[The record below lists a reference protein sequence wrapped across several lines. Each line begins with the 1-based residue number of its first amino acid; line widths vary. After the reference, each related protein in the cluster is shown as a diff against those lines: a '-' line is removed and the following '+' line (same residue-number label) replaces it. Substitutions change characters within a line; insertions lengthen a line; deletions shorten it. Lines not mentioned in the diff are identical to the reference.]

1 MILSKD
7 LIFLSSLIFLKVS
20 AAFKIPT
27 GSPWINIA
35 PKSVYTRALGPIS
48 EMDTITVPYI
58 SKFPFF
64 PKFVDPK
71 MMISK
76 KTDLLTNLFGNLGS
90 AYPMS
95 FKSFIPYTISG
106 SSIYNTVDEPQ
117 LLGKNNVDDDT
128 YSYKRGIFNPFS
140 FKSFDPMN
148 SKFES
153 TSQFSNLNTL
163 PDYSMKNDFSH
174 KKRSVDKSSV
184 SNLKSIMNNNKSET
198 KDLGFSSLYP
208 TLAPIFEEPEEYINT
223 KKIQSTTVPKQYLSG
238 MFEPYDLIGTF
249 DPMVDPS
256 MFIIK
261 KSAFLD
267 NLFKNIAITTPLTST
282 ETPTTKNTIVPS
294 DFWLPSGIPNP
305 IVYNE
310 KVIKFLN
317 RLFENLKLNKTMTFN
332 DDNMNVDKNVARSIV
347 SDENNTQVKITR
359 SVEDL
364 SSINAAKDSIVNN
377 ILSELSDLKSN
388 MITTMNDL
396 ISYEKSITSLSPTKS
411 SKSFD
416 PSSWSKS
423 LVNGVFPF
431 QQKMAILSQVFDM
444 LTNLQKNITLE
455 IQNVIKTKII
465 SPERFFNAN
474 YPIINDVFSNDMPI
488 NMSLLDA
495 IKYKLDTLNYGMP
508 VSYIPSFDKFGSK
521 MIRTLLEN
529 PPFWISYPKNIANIK
544 QEVKSDIESLMN
556 KENNFNQKQTRSVKM
571 QIHQGYQSLPIGS
584 IESVQTDRKSV
595 SEHQGEE
602 IKLFDINN
610 YEDINKWANWMKYLK
625 NKYRGHQH
633 HNHH

>member
-1 MILSKD
+1 M
-7 LIFLSSLIFLKVS
+7 FL
-20 AAFKIPT
+20 
-27 GSPWINIA
+27 
-35 PKSVYTRALGPIS
+35 VYARALGPIS

-58 SKFPFF
+58 SKSPFF

-71 MMISK
+71 IMISK

-95 FKSFIPYTISG
+95 FKSFIPYAISG
-106 SSIYNTVDEPQ
+106 SSIYSTVDKSQ

-128 YSYKRGIFNPFS
+128 HLYKRGIFNPFNS
-140 FKSFDPMN
+140 KSFDPMN

-153 TSQFSNLNTL
+153 ISQFSNLNTL

-174 KKRSVDKSSV
+174 KKRSIDKSSV
-184 SNLKSIMNNNKSET
+184 ANLKSIMNNNKSET
-198 KDLGFSSLYP
+198 KGLGFPSLSP
-208 TLAPIFEEPEEYINT
+208 TLAPIFEEPEEDINI
-223 KKIQSTTVPKQYLSG
+223 KKIESATEPKQYLSE
-238 MFEPYDLIGTF
+238 MFEPYDLIG
-249 DPMVDPS
+249 PMVDPS

-267 NLFKNIAITTPLTST
+267 NLFKNIAITPSLTST
-282 ETPTTKNTIVPS
+282 EAPTTKNTIVPS

-310 KVIKFLN
+310 KVTEFLN
-317 RLFENLKLNKTMTFN
+317 KLFENLKLNKTMTFN
-332 DDNMNVDKNVARSIV
+332 DDNMKVKNVARSII
-347 SDENNTQVKITR
+347 SDKDNTQVKIAR

-364 SSINAAKDSIVNN
+364 SSINAAKDSIVNS

-396 ISYEKSITSLSPTKS
+396 ISYEKSITSPTKS
-411 SKSFD
+411 FKSFD

-423 LVNGVFPF
+423 LINGVFPF

-474 YPIINDVFSNDMPI
+474 YPIINDVFSSSMPI

-495 IKYKLDTLNYGMP
+495 IKYKLDTLDYGMP

-521 MIRTLLEN
+521 MVRTLLKN
-529 PPFWISYPKNIANIK
+529 SPFWISYPKNIANIK
-544 QEVKSDIESLMN
+544 QEIKSESLMN
-556 KENNFNQKQTRSVKM
+556 EKNNFNQKQTRSVKM
-571 QIHQGYQSLPIGS
+571 QIHQGYQSLPIDS
-584 IESVQTDRKSV
+584 IESVQTDGQST

-602 IKLFDINN
+602 IKLFVST
-610 YEDINKWANWMKYLK
+610 
-625 NKYRGHQH
+625 
-633 HNHH
+633 

>member
-1 MILSKD
+1 MILPKD
-7 LIFLSSLIFLKVS
+7 LILLSSLIFLRVS
-20 AAFKIPT
+20 AAFKIST
-27 GSPWINIA
+27 RSPWINIT
-35 PKSVYTRALGPIS
+35 PKPVYARALGPIS

-58 SKFPFF
+58 SKSPFF

-71 MMISK
+71 IMISK

-95 FKSFIPYTISG
+95 FKSFIPYAISG
-106 SSIYNTVDEPQ
+106 SSIYSTVDKSQ

-128 YSYKRGIFNPFS
+128 HLYKRGIFNPFNS
-140 FKSFDPMN
+140 KSFDPMN

-153 TSQFSNLNTL
+153 ISQFSNLNTL

-174 KKRSVDKSSV
+174 KKRSIDKSSV
-184 SNLKSIMNNNKSET
+184 ANLKSIMNNNKSET
-198 KDLGFSSLYP
+198 KGLGFPSLSP
-208 TLAPIFEEPEEYINT
+208 TLAPIFEEPEEDINI
-223 KKIQSTTVPKQYLSG
+223 KKIESATVPKQYLSE
-238 MFEPYDLIGTF
+238 MFEPYDLIG
-249 DPMVDPS
+249 PMVDPS

-267 NLFKNIAITTPLTST
+267 NLFKNIAITPSLTST
-282 ETPTTKNTIVPS
+282 EAPTTKNTIVPS

-310 KVIKFLN
+310 KVTEFLN
-317 RLFENLKLNKTMTFN
+317 KLFENLKLNKTMTFN
-332 DDNMNVDKNVARSIV
+332 DDNMNVKNVARSII
-347 SDENNTQVKITR
+347 SDKDNTQVKIAR

-364 SSINAAKDSIVNN
+364 SSINAAKDSIVNS

-396 ISYEKSITSLSPTKS
+396 ISYEKSITSPTKS
-411 SKSFD
+411 FKSFD

-423 LVNGVFPF
+423 LINGVFPF

-474 YPIINDVFSNDMPI
+474 YPIINDVFSSSMPI

-495 IKYKLDTLNYGMP
+495 IKYKLDTLDYGMP

-521 MIRTLLEN
+521 MVRTLLKN
-529 PPFWISYPKNIANIK
+529 SPFWISYPKNIANIK
-544 QEVKSDIESLMN
+544 QEIKSESLMN
-556 KENNFNQKQTRSVKM
+556 EKNNFNQKQTRSVKM
-571 QIHQGYQSLPIGS
+571 QIHQGYQSLPIDS
-584 IESVQTDRKSV
+584 IESVQTDGQST

-610 YEDINKWANWMKYLK
+610 YEDIDKWVNWMKYLK
-625 NKYRGHQH
+625 NKYRRYQH
-633 HNHH
+633 HNHY

>member
-1 MILSKD
+1 M
-7 LIFLSSLIFLKVS
+7 FL
-20 AAFKIPT
+20 
-27 GSPWINIA
+27 
-35 PKSVYTRALGPIS
+35 VYARALGPIS

-58 SKFPFF
+58 SKSPFF

-71 MMISK
+71 IMISK

-95 FKSFIPYTISG
+95 FKSFIPYAISG
-106 SSIYNTVDEPQ
+106 SSIYSTVDKSQ

-128 YSYKRGIFNPFS
+128 HLYKRGIFNPFNS
-140 FKSFDPMN
+140 KSFDPMN

-153 TSQFSNLNTL
+153 ISQFSNLNTL

-174 KKRSVDKSSV
+174 KKRSIDKSSV
-184 SNLKSIMNNNKSET
+184 ANLKSIMNNNKSET
-198 KDLGFSSLYP
+198 KGLGFPSLSP
-208 TLAPIFEEPEEYINT
+208 TLAPIFEEPEEDINI
-223 KKIQSTTVPKQYLSG
+223 KKIESATVPKQYLSE
-238 MFEPYDLIGTF
+238 MFEPYDLI

-267 NLFKNIAITTPLTST
+267 NLFKNIAITPSLTST
-282 ETPTTKNTIVPS
+282 EAPTTKNTIVPS

-310 KVIKFLN
+310 KVTEFLN
-317 RLFENLKLNKTMTFN
+317 KLFENLKLNKTMTFN
-332 DDNMNVDKNVARSIV
+332 DDNMNVKNVARSII
-347 SDENNTQVKITR
+347 SDKDNTQVKIAR

-364 SSINAAKDSIVNN
+364 SSINAAKDSIVNS

-396 ISYEKSITSLSPTKS
+396 ISYEKSITSPTKS
-411 SKSFD
+411 FKSFD

-423 LVNGVFPF
+423 LINGVFPF

-474 YPIINDVFSNDMPI
+474 YPIINDVFSSSMPI

-495 IKYKLDTLNYGMP
+495 IKYKLDTLDYGMP

-521 MIRTLLEN
+521 MVRTLLKN
-529 PPFWISYPKNIANIK
+529 SPFWISYPKNIANIK
-544 QEVKSDIESLMN
+544 QEIKSESLMN
-556 KENNFNQKQTRSVKM
+556 EKNNFNQKQTRSVKM
-571 QIHQGYQSLPIGS
+571 QIHQGYQSLPIDS
-584 IESVQTDRKSV
+584 IESVQTDGQST

-602 IKLFDINN
+602 IKLFVST
-610 YEDINKWANWMKYLK
+610 
-625 NKYRGHQH
+625 
-633 HNHH
+633 

>member
-1 MILSKD
+1 M
-7 LIFLSSLIFLKVS
+7 FL
-20 AAFKIPT
+20 
-27 GSPWINIA
+27 
-35 PKSVYTRALGPIS
+35 VYARALGPIS

-58 SKFPFF
+58 SKSPFF

-71 MMISK
+71 IMISK

-95 FKSFIPYTISG
+95 FKSFIPYAISG
-106 SSIYNTVDEPQ
+106 SSIYSTVDKSQ

-128 YSYKRGIFNPFS
+128 HLYKRGIFNPFNS
-140 FKSFDPMN
+140 KSFDPMN

-153 TSQFSNLNTL
+153 ISQFSNLNTL

-174 KKRSVDKSSV
+174 KKRSIDKSSV
-184 SNLKSIMNNNKSET
+184 ANLKSIMNNNKSET
-198 KDLGFSSLYP
+198 KGLGFPSLSP
-208 TLAPIFEEPEEYINT
+208 TLAPIFEEPEEDINI
-223 KKIQSTTVPKQYLSG
+223 KKIESATVPKQYLSE
-238 MFEPYDLIGTF
+238 MFEPYDLIG
-249 DPMVDPS
+249 PMVDPS

-267 NLFKNIAITTPLTST
+267 NLFKNIAITPSLTST
-282 ETPTTKNTIVPS
+282 EAPTTKNTIVPS

-310 KVIKFLN
+310 KVTEFLN
-317 RLFENLKLNKTMTFN
+317 KLFENLKLNKTMTFN
-332 DDNMNVDKNVARSIV
+332 DDNMNVKNVARSII
-347 SDENNTQVKITR
+347 SDKDNTQVKIAR

-364 SSINAAKDSIVNN
+364 SSINAAKDSIVNS

-396 ISYEKSITSLSPTKS
+396 ISYEKSITSPTKS
-411 SKSFD
+411 FKSFD

-423 LVNGVFPF
+423 LINGVFPF

-474 YPIINDVFSNDMPI
+474 YPIINDVFSSSMPI

-521 MIRTLLEN
+521 MVRTLLKN
-529 PPFWISYPKNIANIK
+529 SPFWISYPKNIANIK
-544 QEVKSDIESLMN
+544 QEIKSESLMN
-556 KENNFNQKQTRSVKM
+556 EKNNFNQKQTRSVKM
-571 QIHQGYQSLPIGS
+571 QIHQGYQSLPIDS
-584 IESVQTDRKSV
+584 IESVQTDGQST

-602 IKLFDINN
+602 IKLFVST
-610 YEDINKWANWMKYLK
+610 
-625 NKYRGHQH
+625 
-633 HNHH
+633 

>member
-1 MILSKD
+1 M
-7 LIFLSSLIFLKVS
+7 FL
-20 AAFKIPT
+20 
-27 GSPWINIA
+27 
-35 PKSVYTRALGPIS
+35 VYARALGPIS

-58 SKFPFF
+58 SKSPFF

-71 MMISK
+71 IMISK

-95 FKSFIPYTISG
+95 FKSFIPYAISG
-106 SSIYNTVDEPQ
+106 SSIYSTVDKSQ

-128 YSYKRGIFNPFS
+128 HLYKRGIFNPFNS
-140 FKSFDPMN
+140 KSFDPMN

-153 TSQFSNLNTL
+153 ISQFSNLNTL

-174 KKRSVDKSSV
+174 KKRSIDKSSV
-184 SNLKSIMNNNKSET
+184 ANLKSIMNNNKSET
-198 KDLGFSSLYP
+198 KGLGFPSLSP
-208 TLAPIFEEPEEYINT
+208 TLAPIFEEPEEDINI
-223 KKIQSTTVPKQYLSG
+223 KKIESATVPKQYLSE
-238 MFEPYDLIGTF
+238 MFEPYDLIG
-249 DPMVDPS
+249 PMVDPS

-267 NLFKNIAITTPLTST
+267 NLFKNIAITPSLTST
-282 ETPTTKNTIVPS
+282 EAPTTKNTIVPS

-310 KVIKFLN
+310 KVTEFLN
-317 RLFENLKLNKTMTFN
+317 NLFENLKLNKTMTFN
-332 DDNMNVDKNVARSIV
+332 DDNMNVKNVARSII
-347 SDENNTQVKITR
+347 SDKDNTQVKIAR

-364 SSINAAKDSIVNN
+364 SSINAAKDSIVNS

-396 ISYEKSITSLSPTKS
+396 ISYEKSITSPTKS
-411 SKSFD
+411 FKSFD

-423 LVNGVFPF
+423 LINGVFPF

-474 YPIINDVFSNDMPI
+474 YPIINDVFSSSMPI

-495 IKYKLDTLNYGMP
+495 IKYKLDTLDYGMP

-521 MIRTLLEN
+521 MVRTLLKN
-529 PPFWISYPKNIANIK
+529 SPFWISYPKNIANIK
-544 QEVKSDIESLMN
+544 QEIKSESLMN
-556 KENNFNQKQTRSVKM
+556 EKNNFNQKQTRSVKM
-571 QIHQGYQSLPIGS
+571 QIHQGYQSLPIDS
-584 IESVQTDRKSV
+584 IESVQTDGQST

-602 IKLFDINN
+602 IKLFVST
-610 YEDINKWANWMKYLK
+610 
-625 NKYRGHQH
+625 
-633 HNHH
+633 

>member
-1 MILSKD
+1 M
-7 LIFLSSLIFLKVS
+7 FL
-20 AAFKIPT
+20 
-27 GSPWINIA
+27 
-35 PKSVYTRALGPIS
+35 VYARALGPIS

-58 SKFPFF
+58 SKSPFF

-71 MMISK
+71 IMISK

-95 FKSFIPYTISG
+95 FKSFIPYAISG
-106 SSIYNTVDEPQ
+106 SSIYSTVDKSQ

-128 YSYKRGIFNPFS
+128 HLYKRGIFNPFNS
-140 FKSFDPMN
+140 KSFDPMN

-153 TSQFSNLNTL
+153 ISQFSNLNTL

-174 KKRSVDKSSV
+174 KKRSIDKSSV
-184 SNLKSIMNNNKSET
+184 ANLKSIMNNNKSET
-198 KDLGFSSLYP
+198 KGLGFPSLSP
-208 TLAPIFEEPEEYINT
+208 TLAPIFEEPEEDINI
-223 KKIQSTTVPKQYLSG
+223 KKIESATVPKQYLSE
-238 MFEPYDLIGTF
+238 MFEPYDLIG
-249 DPMVDPS
+249 PMVDPS

-267 NLFKNIAITTPLTST
+267 NLFKNIAITPSLTST
-282 ETPTTKNTIVPS
+282 EAPTTKNTIVPS

-310 KVIKFLN
+310 KVTEFLN
-317 RLFENLKLNKTMTFN
+317 KLFENLKLNKTMTFN
-332 DDNMNVDKNVARSIV
+332 DNMNVKNVARSII
-347 SDENNTQVKITR
+347 SDKDNTQVKIAR

-364 SSINAAKDSIVNN
+364 SSINAAKDSIVNS

-396 ISYEKSITSLSPTKS
+396 ISYEKSITSPTKS
-411 SKSFD
+411 FKSFD

-423 LVNGVFPF
+423 LINGVFPF

-474 YPIINDVFSNDMPI
+474 YPIINDVFSSSMPI

-495 IKYKLDTLNYGMP
+495 IKYKLDTLDYGMP

-521 MIRTLLEN
+521 MVRTLLKN
-529 PPFWISYPKNIANIK
+529 SPFWISYPKNIANIK
-544 QEVKSDIESLMN
+544 QEIKSESLMN
-556 KENNFNQKQTRSVKM
+556 EKNNFNQKQTRSVKM
-571 QIHQGYQSLPIGS
+571 QIHQGYQSLPIDS
-584 IESVQTDRKSV
+584 IESVQTDGQST

-602 IKLFDINN
+602 IKLFVST
-610 YEDINKWANWMKYLK
+610 
-625 NKYRGHQH
+625 
-633 HNHH
+633 

>member
-1 MILSKD
+1 M
-7 LIFLSSLIFLKVS
+7 FL
-20 AAFKIPT
+20 
-27 GSPWINIA
+27 
-35 PKSVYTRALGPIS
+35 VYARALGPIS

-58 SKFPFF
+58 SKSPFF

-71 MMISK
+71 IMISK

-95 FKSFIPYTISG
+95 FKSFIPYAISG
-106 SSIYNTVDEPQ
+106 SSIYSTVDKSQ

-128 YSYKRGIFNPFS
+128 HLYKRGIFNPFNS
-140 FKSFDPMN
+140 KSFDPMN

-153 TSQFSNLNTL
+153 ISQFSNLNTL

-174 KKRSVDKSSV
+174 KKRSIDKSSV
-184 SNLKSIMNNNKSET
+184 ANLKSIMNNNKSET
-198 KDLGFSSLYP
+198 KDLGFPSLSP
-208 TLAPIFEEPEEYINT
+208 TLAPIFEEPEEDINI
-223 KKIQSTTVPKQYLSG
+223 KKIESATVPKQYLSE
-238 MFEPYDLIGTF
+238 MFEPYDLIG
-249 DPMVDPS
+249 PMVDPS

-267 NLFKNIAITTPLTST
+267 NLFKNIAITPSLTST
-282 ETPTTKNTIVPS
+282 EAPTTKNTIVPS

-310 KVIKFLN
+310 KVTEFLN
-317 RLFENLKLNKTMTFN
+317 KLFENLKLNKTMTFN
-332 DDNMNVDKNVARSIV
+332 DDNMNVKNVARSII
-347 SDENNTQVKITR
+347 SDKDNTQVKIAR

-364 SSINAAKDSIVNN
+364 SSINAAKDSIVNS

-396 ISYEKSITSLSPTKS
+396 ISYEKSITSPTKS
-411 SKSFD
+411 FKSFD

-423 LVNGVFPF
+423 LINGVFPF

-474 YPIINDVFSNDMPI
+474 YPIINDVFSSSMPI

-521 MIRTLLEN
+521 MVRTLLKN
-529 PPFWISYPKNIANIK
+529 SPFWISYPKNIANIK
-544 QEVKSDIESLMN
+544 QEIKSESLMN
-556 KENNFNQKQTRSVKM
+556 EKNNFNQKQTRSVKM
-571 QIHQGYQSLPIGS
+571 QIHQGYQSLPIDS
-584 IESVQTDRKSV
+584 IESVQTDGQST

-602 IKLFDINN
+602 IKLFVST
-610 YEDINKWANWMKYLK
+610 
-625 NKYRGHQH
+625 
-633 HNHH
+633 

>member
-1 MILSKD
+1 M
-7 LIFLSSLIFLKVS
+7 FL
-20 AAFKIPT
+20 
-27 GSPWINIA
+27 
-35 PKSVYTRALGPIS
+35 VYARALGPIS

-58 SKFPFF
+58 SKSPFF

-71 MMISK
+71 IMISK

-95 FKSFIPYTISG
+95 FKSFIPYAISG
-106 SSIYNTVDEPQ
+106 SSIYSTVDKSQ

-128 YSYKRGIFNPFS
+128 HLYKREIFNPFNS
-140 FKSFDPMN
+140 KSFDPMN

-153 TSQFSNLNTL
+153 ISQFSNLNTL

-174 KKRSVDKSSV
+174 KKRSIDKSSV
-184 SNLKSIMNNNKSET
+184 ANLKSIMNNNKSET
-198 KDLGFSSLYP
+198 KGLGFPSLSP
-208 TLAPIFEEPEEYINT
+208 TLAPIFEEPEEDINI
-223 KKIQSTTVPKQYLSG
+223 KKIESATVPKQYLSE
-238 MFEPYDLIGTF
+238 MFEPYDLIG
-249 DPMVDPS
+249 PMVDPS

-267 NLFKNIAITTPLTST
+267 NLFKNIAITPSLTST
-282 ETPTTKNTIVPS
+282 EAPTTKNTIVPS

-310 KVIKFLN
+310 KVTEFLN
-317 RLFENLKLNKTMTFN
+317 KLFENLKLNKTMTFN
-332 DDNMNVDKNVARSIV
+332 DDNMNVKNVARSII
-347 SDENNTQVKITR
+347 SDKDNTQVKIAR

-364 SSINAAKDSIVNN
+364 SSINAAKDSIVNS

-396 ISYEKSITSLSPTKS
+396 ISYEKSITSPTKS
-411 SKSFD
+411 FKSFD

-423 LVNGVFPF
+423 LINGVFPF

-474 YPIINDVFSNDMPI
+474 YPIINDVFSSSMPI

-495 IKYKLDTLNYGMP
+495 IKYKLDTLDYGMP

-521 MIRTLLEN
+521 MVRTLLKN
-529 PPFWISYPKNIANIK
+529 SPFWISYPKNIANIK
-544 QEVKSDIESLMN
+544 QEIKSESLMN
-556 KENNFNQKQTRSVKM
+556 EKNNFNQKQTRSVKM
-571 QIHQGYQSLPIGS
+571 QIHQGYQSLPIDS
-584 IESVQTDRKSV
+584 IESVQTDGQST

-602 IKLFDINN
+602 IKLFVST
-610 YEDINKWANWMKYLK
+610 
-625 NKYRGHQH
+625 
-633 HNHH
+633 